1 MLLPENIHPSN
12 SLYLAG
18 GFILKA
24 LESFEAARLMDLYIE
39 SRKLHDMPM
48 PLFVLALDWLF
59 LAGLISHNSEGGIV
73 SCF

>member
-1 MLLPENIHPSN
+1 MLLPENIHPNS
-12 SLYLAG
+12 SLYLVG

-24 LESFEAARLMDLYIE
+24 LEPFEEASLMDLYVE
-39 SRKLHDMPM
+39 FRKFHDVPM

-59 LAGLISHNSEGGIV
+59 LAGLISHNASGSIV